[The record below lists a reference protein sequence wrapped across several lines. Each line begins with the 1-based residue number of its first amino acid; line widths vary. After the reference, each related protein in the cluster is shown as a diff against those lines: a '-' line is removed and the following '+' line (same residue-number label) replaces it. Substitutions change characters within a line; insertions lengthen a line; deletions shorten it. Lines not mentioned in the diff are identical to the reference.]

1 MKIELLVADIIA
13 VGSRDIGEGAILGVI
28 LAGHCFCQ
36 FRSYLWSGS
45 HFVM

>member
-1 MKIELLVADIIA
+1 MLVVDVTA
-13 VGSRDIGEGAILGVI
+13 VGSTDIVERANLGVI
-28 LAGHCFCQ
+28 LAGGCFGQ